1 MDSRVRFRR
10 DNCLRR
16 RIMNGCGHATVSTEL
31 WSQVLSMDGGE
42 VGVFFILQIHR
53 NLFWLVGTMFGWL
66 IPPVVFIAI
75 RTPARRFLL
84 LARVLAFLRTR
95 VSNEPAAH
103 CPHLCLTRSHWNGFD
118 SRLANWLGS
127 DESENNSEA

>member
-1 MDSRVRFRR
+1 VRFRR

-16 RIMNGCGHATVSTEL
+16 GIMIGCGHATVSTEL

-75 RTPARRFLL
+75 RTLPEGFSCWREFWRFYELESQTSLQLIVPIYAL
-84 LARVLAFLRTR
+84 LALIGMVSTVVL
-95 VSNEPAAH
+95 
-103 CPHLCLTRSHWNGFD
+103 LTG
-118 SRLANWLGS
+118 
-127 DESENNSEA
+127 